1 MCGYLLEK
9 DLHGN
14 HTKISMGALT
24 TLVPEVIQKKNM
36 RMVSIYRAA
45 EVVKRH
51 PNVMVMLDHCGL
63 PYETDEVNLKQW
75 KQGKIFFAAVC
86 IL

>member
-1 MCGYLLEK
+1 MEIIQRLVWVHKFLYRYCPKLYTKTPCVWYL
-9 DLHGN
+9 
-14 HTKISMGALT
+14 
-24 TLVPEVIQKKNM
+24 
-36 RMVSIYRAA
+36 YRAA
-45 EVVKRH
+45 EVVKQH

-75 KQGKIFFAAVC
+75 KQGKIFYAAVC